1 MSARFLRDRTAAL
14 RRNSRVPSPRHAI
27 VTAPQARCG
36 SGIGMKRRHF
46 LALLGSAAVCS
57 VGDAGAQHPE
67 RMRRIG
73 VLVGSAQDDPESPP
87 RTTAFEKALADLGW
101 AVGRNIQIDYR
112 SAGGDTAQMQALAKE
127 LVELRPDVLL
137 GSTTPVVAALARE
150 TQTIPIIFV
159 VVSDPIG
166 SGFIASLPRPGGNIT
181 GFINIESSL
190 GAKWIEILKEIA
202 PSLSRVAVMFNPDT
216 APHADFYVRP
226 FEAAAPSFAVTP
238 VTSQVRSQDDIGRA
252 VSDLSRV
259 PATGLI
265 VLPDTFLAVHRK
277 ALIAAAASHKMPTIY
292 PFRFMVSDGGLIA
305 YGVDLI
311 DLFRRAGPYV
321 DRILKGG
328 KPADLPVQQPV
339 KFEFAINL
347 KTATALGLSVPPI
360 LLARADEVI
369 Q

>member
-1 MSARFLRDRTAAL
+1 M
-14 RRNSRVPSPRHAI
+14 N
-27 VTAPQARCG
+27 
-36 SGIGMKRRHF
+36 RRHF
-46 LALLGSAAVCS
+46 MALLGAAAVGSACD
-57 VGDAGAQHPE
+57 VRAQQGE
-67 RMRRIG
+67 RVRRVG
-73 VLVGSAQDDPESPP
+73 VLIGGAQDDPESPP
-87 RTTAFEKALADLGW
+87 RTNAFEKALADSGW
-101 AVGRNIQIDYR
+101 VVGRNLQIDYR
-112 SAGGDTAQMQALAKE
+112 WSAGDTAQMRALAKE

-137 GSTTPVVAALARE
+137 GSSTPVVTALARE
-150 TQTIPIIFV
+150 TQTIPIVFV

-166 SGFIASLPRPGGNIT
+166 SGFIASLARPGGNIT

-202 PSLSRVAVMFNPDT
+202 PNLSRVAVMFNPDT

-238 VTSQVRSQDDIGRA
+238 VTSQVRSEGDIDRA

-265 VLPDTFLAVHRK
+265 ALPDTFLAVHRK
-277 ALIAAAASHKMPTIY
+277 VLIAAAANHKVPTIY
-292 PFRFMVSDGGLIA
+292 PFRFMVADGGLIA

-339 KFEFAINL
+339 KFEFAVNL
-347 KTATALGLSVPPI
+347 KAAAALDLPVSPT